1 MENYRLWGIDYL
13 AMIGFGIY
21 VGYHIISIAN

>member
-13 AMIGFGIY
+13 IVISFGIY
-21 VGYHIISIAN
+21 VGFHMISVAH